1 MDKSLQTC
9 NPLTLNLVVKKAMWK
24 FCNKCGINNIKLLN
38 MLPEFSLSEN
48 IHLDIT
54 ERQLF

>member
-9 NPLTLNLVVKKAMWK
+9 NPLTLNLVVKKAMWR

-38 MLPEFSLSEN
+38 IYSEFSLSNN
-48 IHLDIT
+48 IHLNIT

>member
-1 MDKSLQTC
+1 MNKSLQTC
-9 NPLTLNLVVKKAMWK
+9 NPLTLNLVVKKAMWR

-38 MLPEFSLSEN
+38 IYPAFSLSKN
-48 IHLDIT
+48 IHLNIT